1 MVRTRDSEKAF
12 IPFVRIASD
21 LAFSNTKSRVQDD
34 SRLVA
39 IPAPIPQPSTS
50 EPIKGVRNIVQT
62 LKGCRRAVRRGVRSV
77 CALSCSD
84 HLCRSGIQCMR
95 LRTSGSR
102 GARCQTRTMVITPD
116 S

>member
-12 IPFVRIASD
+12 ILFVRIALD

-50 EPIKGVRNIVQT
+50 EPIKGARNIVQT

-77 CALSCSD
+77 CAWVWQGGRKVVLLRSPVPFRHPMHAAP
-84 HLCRSGIQCMR
+84 HLR
-95 LRTSGSR
+95 
-102 GARCQTRTMVITPD
+102 
-116 S
+116 